1 MKESRYVRMS
11 RTMLQI
17 LKHPRVSFFPHS
29 KSNHIYTVW
38 QQHVIPLS
46 IRQYESKSYRMFIDW
61 RLIEAQ
67 YLRIFIQL
75 SKIPH
80 FTTLQKFAD
89 RMAGT
94 CTGKDSFFLYFAYTS
109 KAHLLWHRS
118 LWVSPPMLLI
128 TILKELNY
136 ERRNGLDCRLD
147 EVTCYSSSFVLS
159 R

>member
-1 MKESRYVRMS
+1 MCESICQMKESRYVRMS
-11 RTMLQI
+11 LTMLQI

-46 IRQYESKSYRMFIDW
+46 IRRYQSKSYRMFIDW

-89 RMAGT
+89 RMAGPV
-94 CTGKDSFFLYFAYTS
+94 L
-109 KAHLLWHRS
+109 
-118 LWVSPPMLLI
+118 
-128 TILKELNY
+128 
-136 ERRNGLDCRLD
+136 ERI
-147 EVTCYSSSFVLS
+147 VSSFILLTPVKHIFFGIDPS
-159 R
+159 G